1 MFYKELPLD
10 EDNIFLANV
19 AEHKEIEQIRFKKS
33 EKKYANHRVVNQ
45 PRHYLTCSPLK
56 Y

>member
-19 AEHKEIEQIRFKKS
+19 AEHNEIDQIRFKIS
-33 EKKYANHRVVNQ
+33 EKICNQRVVNQ
-45 PRHYLTCSPLK
+45 PRHYLTWSPHK